1 MSHQY
6 SATGSSL
13 HSPLISLQ
21 TASASATEAPGHH
34 LGLSTPQWRPLHSH
48 AIPVLLNPDVPL
60 RARPD
65 AICKKDLPFFFF
77 WCSLYSKSHFHYL
90 GLPRW
95 HSGEESACQC
105 QRHKKYGFDPW
116 IGKIPWSRKWQLT
129 PVFLPRKW
137 TEEPGGLP
145 SMGSPKSRTW
155 LSNSAQHAYFHY
167 LGIYI
172 LFPVE
177 HWSLQGQD

>member
-6 SATGSSL
+6 SATGSGL
-13 HSPLISLQ
+13 HSRLISLQ

-60 RARPD
+60 RARPG

-95 HSGEESACQC
+95 HSGKESACQC
-105 QRHKKYGFDPW
+105 QRHKNMGF
-116 IGKIPWSRKWQLT
+116 IPGLGRS
-129 PVFLPRKW
+129 
-137 TEEPGGLP
+137 PGVEN
-145 SMGSPKSRTW
+145 GS
-155 LSNSAQHAYFHY
+155 
-167 LGIYI
+167 
-172 LFPVE
+172 
-177 HWSLQGQD
+177 SLQYSCLENGQRSLVGYHPWDHPRVGHDLATQHSTLTSII